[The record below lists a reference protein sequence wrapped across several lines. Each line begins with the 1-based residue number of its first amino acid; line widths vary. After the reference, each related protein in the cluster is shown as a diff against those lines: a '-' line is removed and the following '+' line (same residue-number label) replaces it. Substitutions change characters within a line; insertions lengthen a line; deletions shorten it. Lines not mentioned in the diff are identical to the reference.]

1 MRYEERLKLGDVW
14 EMDSHS
20 HRSQTLK
27 INYDPEEDILYIIVK
42 EGSIF
47 DSKEIDEDIR
57 LEYDRKGEVAGL
69 EIMNARKNIAKTF
82 AREIAEEIGTPNR

>member
-1 MRYEERLKLGDVW
+1 MKA
-14 EMDSHS
+14 
-20 HRSQTLK
+20 
-27 INYDPEEDILYIIVK
+27 NYDPEEDILYIVVK

-57 LEYDRKGEVAGL
+57 LEYDKKGDVAGL

-82 AREIAEEIGTPNR
+82 AREIAREIGISGQ